1 MGKLT
6 VAKVRAAGPG
16 RHGDGEG
23 LYLLVKPTG
32 ARSWLLRLQH
42 GNKRRDIGLGAVD
55 VGGRDLGSPIME
67 IPLLHRRMLT
77 LGEAREK
84 ATMLRQFAKAGLDPL
99 AERDRDRARPEIPTF
114 AKAAELALAE
124 LRKGMPDKEAAA
136 FESSLRDHAYPVL
149 GKRLV
154 DGIDSGDVSTALRP
168 IWTSK
173 PAQARKV
180 RRRIVRV
187 LAFAKASG
195 WRSDPVPYGRE
206 VSDGLAR
213 QPGEKH
219 FDAMPWAEVPA
230 FIAGELGKRDTAARL
245 ALLFTILTASRSG
258 AARQADWAQL
268 DLEAR
273 LWRCPAAIMK
283 SKREHV
289 VTLSP
294 AALAVIER
302 AGRAFGRE
310 GLLFPSAKEGRSLSD
325 MALLKIMKLAG
336 TTATVHGFRA
346 SFRTWVD
353 EWLLSPEDG
362 AERPGIFR
370 AGENQAAF
378 LLRHGRG
385 IGGAN
390 QICHFQQCQVA
401 RCAEASRVHSAHAC
415 IGMGYISQARKL
427 S

>member
-55 VGGRDLGSPIME
+55 VGGRDLSSPIME

-99 AERDRDRARPEIPTF
+99 AERDRDRAKPEIPTF
-114 AKAAELALAE
+114 AKAVELALAE
-124 LRKGMPDKEAAA
+124 LRKGMPDKEATA
-136 FESSLRDHAYPVL
+136 FESSLRDHAFPVL
-149 GKRLV
+149 GRRLV
-154 DGIDSGDVSTALRP
+154 DGIESADISTALRP

-195 WRSDPVPYGRE
+195 WRSAPVPYGRE

-213 QPGEKH
+213 QPDEKH
-219 FDAMPWAEVPA
+219 FDSMPWAKVPD
-230 FIAGELGKRDTAARL
+230 FVAGELAKRNTAARL

-258 AARQADWAQL
+258 AVRQAEWGQL
-268 DLEAR
+268 DLEAK
-273 LWRCPAAIMK
+273 LWRCPAEIMK
-283 SKREHV
+283 SKRDHN

-302 AGRAFGRE
+302 AGREFGRA
-310 GLLFPSAKEGRSLSD
+310 GLLFPSAKPERPLSD
-325 MALLKIMKLAG
+325 AALLKILRMAG
-336 TTATVHGFRA
+336 ASETVHGFRA

-353 EWLLSPEDG
+353 EWVLAVDPGE
-362 AERPGIFR
+362 ERPVIEL
-370 AGENQAAF
+370 ASDAAEF
-378 LLRHGRG
+378 ALAHKVGSDTEAAYRRGGLEKQRFALLGAWGAFVAPELGR
-385 IGGAN
+385 
-390 QICHFQQCQVA
+390 
-401 RCAEASRVHSAHAC
+401 EAV
-415 IGMGYISQARKL
+415 Q
-427 S
+427 